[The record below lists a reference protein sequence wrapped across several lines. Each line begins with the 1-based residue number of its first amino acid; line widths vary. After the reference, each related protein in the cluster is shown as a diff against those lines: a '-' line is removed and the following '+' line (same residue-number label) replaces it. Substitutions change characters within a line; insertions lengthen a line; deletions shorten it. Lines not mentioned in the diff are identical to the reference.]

1 MTTTEAAEVPLPVAM
16 LLRVLEHRGA
26 GAAPHMRDTLLG
38 HLRAVHDVLVTW
50 RSPAWLAAA
59 GLMHSYYGSDRLD
72 YALGSAADRPVMQ
85 RLLGT
90 GVEELV
96 WRYGACDFAWLRDA
110 VARDGRPAYRDH
122 RTGEGHELPLSLL
135 LPLCELMV
143 ANEVEIATRSPTYR
157 QKKLDLLAE
166 IAARWAHLV
175 SPAAMAAVMTLLA
188 GDAAAA
194 PCPPATS
201 D

>member
-1 MTTTEAAEVPLPVAM
+1 M
-16 LLRVLEHRGA
+16 LVRILERRGA
-26 GAAPHMRDTLLG
+26 REAPHMRDTLLR
-38 HLRAVHDVLVTW
+38 HLQAVHDVLVEW
-50 RSPAWLAAA
+50 RSPVWLAAA

-72 YALGSAADRPVMQ
+72 YALGDAADRPVMQ

-90 GVEELV
+90 RVEALV
-96 WRYGACDFAWLRDA
+96 WRYGACDFASLRVA
-110 VARDGRPAYRDH
+110 VVRDGRPAYRDH
-122 RTGEGHELPLSLL
+122 RTGEGHELPASLL

-143 ANEVEIATRSPTYR
+143 ANEVALATHSASYR

-175 SPAAMAAVMTLLA
+175 SPAAIAAVSTLLA
-188 GDAAAA
+188 GDAATAS
-194 PCPPATS
+194 PPPATS